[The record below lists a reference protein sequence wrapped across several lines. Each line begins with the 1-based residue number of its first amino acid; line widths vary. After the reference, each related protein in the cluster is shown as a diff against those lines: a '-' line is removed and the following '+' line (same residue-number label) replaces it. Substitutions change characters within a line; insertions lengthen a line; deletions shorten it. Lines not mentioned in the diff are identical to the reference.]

1 MLLFLHSRYQDN
13 DLGECDCN
21 NQVMIMNDCTEG
33 FLCLDAAEANGFDGC
48 RRTCKEGEILV
59 PDFSATDG
67 TVSFFTWHQYRY
79 RSLILV

>member
-1 MLLFLHSRYQDN
+1 
-13 DLGECDCN
+13 
-21 NQVMIMNDCTEG
+21 MNDCTEG

-67 TVSFFTWHQYRY
+67 TVSFFYVASIPVQELNSRLRRAL
-79 RSLILV
+79 RS